1 VCGTANATTWDIPGA
16 VTASLAW
23 NGSTDTVTTTVSGGA
38 SPDTPITSWTA
49 TVLTNNSSPNFVH
62 SGSGQPPSTFNDI
75 AIADGSYGVRYQVC
89 NAVGCAPTFEDCCTA
104 VALTGPPDQMAAP
117 PLSYEHTATGGLR
130 IYVLFEEPNM
140 NGAPLQHFDYQVEY
154 MGSSGD
160 LHVQP
165 VESRTQTNPWIHG
178 WHQYWGPQTDGANLG
193 ETLTWWVKARA
204 VNSEGV
210 GDWSP
215 KSEIT
220 PPLTTRPVPTL
231 TVGLGSASTACTVPA
246 NDPTRGCYNLGVTMS
261 GGAETE
267 VARCVAWTNPG
278 TWEQYGT
285 IGLGNG
291 YNEGCPYSLAGRH
304 VAVVVGADIVGTP
317 NSNTITVPPPAA
329 ASNVYGT
336 WPTN

>member
-1 VCGTANATTWDIPGA
+1 
-16 VTASLAW
+16 
-23 NGSTDTVTTTVSGGA
+23 
-38 SPDTPITSWTA
+38 
-49 TVLTNNSSPNFVH
+49 
-62 SGSGQPPSTFNDI
+62 
-75 AIADGSYGVRYQVC
+75 
-89 NAVGCAPTFEDCCTA
+89 
-104 VALTGPPDQMAAP
+104 
-117 PLSYEHTATGGLR
+117 
-130 IYVLFEEPNM
+130 M

-317 NSNTITVPPPAA
+317 NSNTITVPPPALERGGWVVVGVA
-329 ASNVYGT
+329 TLSLLGALALDWRELLVLGVGGLLALALAIPFIIGRTRLKLTRTLVPDRVTVGEPAFAEIEAVNTSFSCRRWAPVVARWRPGGSPPRGAVYAPSAPPGSQ
-336 WPTN
+336 NRIRLG